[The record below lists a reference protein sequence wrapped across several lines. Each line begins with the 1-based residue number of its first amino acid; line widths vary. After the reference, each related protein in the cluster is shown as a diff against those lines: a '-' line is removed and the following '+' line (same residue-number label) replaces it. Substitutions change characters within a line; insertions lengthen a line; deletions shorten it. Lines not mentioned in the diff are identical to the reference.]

1 MTTEVYGYIVNN
13 RNRSMANTITPAEIE
28 RLMAYNLAGWSVPD
42 DDLPNAP
49 TGPEPNPLDSAQ
61 SRRAWRE
68 SAPQTVASPI
78 V

>member
-13 RNRSMANTITPAEIE
+13 RNTSMANTITPAEIE

-42 DDLPNAP
+42 DDLPNVP
-49 TGPEPNPLDSAQ
+49 TGPEPDPMSSAQ

-68 SAPQTVASPI
+68 SGPQTVASN